1 MVTCHF
7 SAPFLEAF
15 ATAQASASTIF
26 HVIDRKSKINPLSP
40 EGKIINHGIKGDIE
54 FQDVDF
60 CYPSRADVRVL
71 SRFNLK
77 VHAGQT
83 VALIGHSGC
92 GKSTIV
98 QLLQRFY
105 DPNYGK
111 IFIDNYDIKSLNT
124 SWLRSNIA
132 VVGQE
137 PVLFATTIEHNIRY
151 GRMEATKREIEDAAK
166 SSGVHDF
173 IMSLPEV
180 RFQNSIRCF
189 IETSFNTFK
198 DTHKETGVRKACPSK

>member
-1 MVTCHF
+1 MVGAENLAK

-15 ATAQASASTIF
+15 ATARASATTIF
-26 HVIDRKSKINPLSP
+26 DVIDRKSTIDPLSR

-54 FQDVDF
+54 FQDVYF
-60 CYPSRADVRVL
+60 YYPSRSDVKVL

-77 VHAGQT
+77 VQAGQT

-111 IFIDNYDIKSLNT
+111 VFMDNYDIKTMNIA
-124 SWLRSNIA
+124 WLRSNIA

-137 PVLFATTIEHNIRY
+137 PVLFGTTIENNIRY
-151 GRMEATKREIEDAAK
+151 GRMDATRREIEDAAK

-173 IMSLPEV
+173 IMTLPEV
-180 RFQNSIRCF
+180 ILIKN
-189 IETSFNTFK
+189 
-198 DTHKETGVRKACPSK
+198 

>member
-1 MVTCHF
+1 MVGAENLAK

-15 ATAQASASTIF
+15 ATARASATTIF
-26 HVIDRKSKINPLSP
+26 DVIDRKSAIDPLSR

-60 CYPSRADVRVL
+60 YYPSRSDVKVL

-77 VHAGQT
+77 VQAGQT

-111 IFIDNYDIKSLNT
+111 VFMDNYDIKTMNIA
-124 SWLRSNIA
+124 WLRSNIA

-137 PVLFATTIEHNIRY
+137 PVLFGTTIENNIRY
-151 GRMEATKREIEDAAK
+151 GRMDATRREIEDAAK

-173 IMSLPEV
+173 IMTLPEV
-180 RFQNSIRCF
+180 KVLKNYTKI
-189 IETSFNTFK
+189 
-198 DTHKETGVRKACPSK
+198 